1 MSPEVLFR
9 ENLPLIERVIA
20 GVCRRSGLRDAD
32 AEDFG
37 STVKLALI
45 ENDYAILRGYEGR
58 APLGAFMA
66 VVVQR
71 LLSREWVRLRGRWHP
86 SAEAER
92 NGDAAVLIE
101 KLTARDG
108 RALDEAIEI
117 ACNVIPSLDRA
128 RAREIA
134 ARLPARAPRLKLV
147 PLPEHETQFVAS
159 DAADS
164 RAIEADTRR
173 LSERAAQ
180 VVRATLSGLSLQD
193 RMLMRLCF
201 GAQMSI
207 ADAARILGIPQRP
220 LYRRIE
226 ALLRQLRG
234 ALEREGISSAAMEEV
249 IGAGASESLDFG
261 LTDGKSGPVRHTSHQ
276 EDDIGMPE

>member
-92 NGDAAVLIE
+92 NGEAAVLIE
-101 KLTARDG
+101 KLTVRDG

-117 ACNVIPSLDRA
+117 ACNVDPSLDRA

-134 ARLPARAPRLKLV
+134 ARLPARTPRMRLV
-147 PLPEHETQFVAS
+147 PLPDDEARFVAS

-164 RAIEADTRR
+164 RANEADARR
-173 LSERAAQ
+173 LSARAAH
-180 VVRATLSGLSLQD
+180 VVRETLAGLPLQD

-207 ADAARILGIPQRP
+207 ADAARMLGVPQRP

-226 ALLRQLRG
+226 ALLRRLRG
-234 ALEREGISSAAMEEV
+234 ALEREGISSTAVEEV
-249 IGAGASESLDFG
+249 ISAGAAESLDFG
-261 LTDGKSGPVRHTSHQ
+261 LTDGKTGPARHTSHQ
-276 EDDIGMPE
+276 EDDIGVPD

>member
-1 MSPEVLFR
+1 MSPEDLFR

-20 GVCRRSGLRDAD
+20 GICRRSGLRDAD
-32 AEDFG
+32 AEDFA
-37 STVKLALI
+37 SIVKLALI

-58 APLGAFMA
+58 APLGAFLA

-71 LLSREWVRLRGRWHP
+71 LLSREWVRLRGRWRP

-101 KLTARDG
+101 KLTVRDG
-108 RALDEAIEI
+108 RSVDEAIEI
-117 ACNVIPSLDRA
+117 ACNVDPSLDRA
-128 RAREIA
+128 RGRELA
-134 ARLPARAPRLKLV
+134 ARLPARAPRPRLV
-147 PLPEHETQFVAS
+147 PMPEDEVRFVAPETA
-159 DAADS
+159 DA
-164 RAIEADTRR
+164 RANEAEARR

-180 VVRATLSGLSLQD
+180 AVRETVAALPLED
-193 RMLMRLCF
+193 RMLIRFHF

-207 ADAARILGIPQRP
+207 ADASRMLGVPQRP

-234 ALEREGISSAAMEEV
+234 ALERAGIGQAAIEEM
-249 IGAGASESLDFG
+249 ISAGASESLDFG
-261 LTDGKSGPVRHTSHQ
+261 LGDGKSGPARHTSAV
-276 EDDIGMPE
+276 EDDIGLPD

>member
-108 RALDEAIEI
+108 RPLEEAIEI

-128 RAREIA
+128 RARAIA
-134 ARLPARAPRLKLV
+134 ARLPARTPRLRLV
-147 PLPEHETQFVAS
+147 PFPEDETRFVAS

-164 RAIEADTRR
+164 RANAADARR

-180 VVRATLSGLSLQD
+180 VVRETLSGLSLQD

-207 ADAARILGIPQRP
+207 ADAARILGVPQRP

-234 ALEREGISSAAMEEV
+234 ALEREGISSAAVEEV

-261 LTDGKSGPVRHTSHQ
+261 LTDGKSGPACHTSHQ
-276 EDDIGMPE
+276 EDDIGVPE